1 MDFATENVSC
11 TFRGGGVGFT
21 SREITRKT
29 LSARK
34 KIVNT

>member
-1 MDFATENVSC
+1 MDFATGNVSC
-11 TFRGGGVGFT
+11 TFGGGVGFT